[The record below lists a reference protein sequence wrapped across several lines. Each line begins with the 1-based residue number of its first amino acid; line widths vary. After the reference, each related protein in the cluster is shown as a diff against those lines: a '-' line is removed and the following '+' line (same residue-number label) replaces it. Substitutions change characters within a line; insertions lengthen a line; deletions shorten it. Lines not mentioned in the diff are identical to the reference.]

1 MSEGLP
7 DNPQGDLT
15 SYIPWAITGVV
26 SALSVTVA
34 TLYGFNL
41 KLMLTRIDSLETDV
55 KSGKEH
61 IKKLEDYRVECE
73 SDRSALR
80 TTCDHLSKSIEKLQL
95 QLQKEETSK

>member
-41 KLMLTRIDSLETDV
+41 KLMLSRIDSLEIDV
-55 KSGKEH
+55 KHGKEH
-61 IKKLEDYRVECE
+61 IKNLEDYRVECE
-73 SDRSALR
+73 SDRAALKKS
-80 TTCDHLSKSIEKLQL
+80 CEHLEQRIKDLQQQFL
-95 QLQKEETSK
+95 PGDTK